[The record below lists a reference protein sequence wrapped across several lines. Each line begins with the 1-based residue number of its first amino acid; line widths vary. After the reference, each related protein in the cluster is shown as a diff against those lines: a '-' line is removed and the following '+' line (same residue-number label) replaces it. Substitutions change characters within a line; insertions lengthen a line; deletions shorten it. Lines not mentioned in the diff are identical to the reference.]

1 MIPKIIKNE
10 EEYRKVL
17 ARIEDLMGSDPNTP
31 EGDELELLATLV
43 DLYEKETCP
52 IADGGGRRFKLYQ
65 ELYMKKEWSINKDII
80 EQCYEMMA
88 WHRLV
93 LWQKIIQSEPKRAK
107 STGIQS
113 ELMDI
118 VEQQQKEWNEL
129 ICQSY
134 ANE

>member
-52 IADGGGRRFKLYQ
+52 IGLPDP
-65 ELYMKKEWSINKDII
+65 S
-80 EQCYEMMA
+80 
-88 WHRLV
+88 V
-93 LWQKIIQSEPKRAK
+93 
-107 STGIQS
+107 
-113 ELMDI
+113 
-118 VEQQQKEWNEL
+118 
-129 ICQSY
+129 
-134 ANE
+134 

>member
-1 MIPKIIKNE
+1 
-10 EEYRKVL
+10 
-17 ARIEDLMGSDPNTP
+17 
-31 EGDELELLATLV
+31 
-43 DLYEKETCP
+43 
-52 IADGGGRRFKLYQ
+52 
-65 ELYMKKEWSINKDII
+65 MKKEWSINKDII

-129 ICQSY
+129 ICQ
-134 ANE
+134 